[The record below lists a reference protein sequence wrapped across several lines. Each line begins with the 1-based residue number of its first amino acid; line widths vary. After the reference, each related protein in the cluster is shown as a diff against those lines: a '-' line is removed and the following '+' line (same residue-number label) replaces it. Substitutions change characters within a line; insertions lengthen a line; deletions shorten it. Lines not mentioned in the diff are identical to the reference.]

1 MYGRTIDQKT
11 LTFGHEGVLF
21 RNSFVMYDHQTESLW
36 VHTTGQAVTGPM
48 RGRKLEFLP
57 STVTRWS
64 AWRRDHPETK
74 VLLGRR
80 ASGFMGTFQ
89 AAGHLERFG
98 VAVRPDE
105 GQEATLYPYS
115 LLRERGLLMDTAG
128 TAPLVVVF
136 DLETVTAVVFAAE
149 VDGQPLDLEP
159 TEAEDGA
166 RLMRD
171 RGSGSVWTRDR
182 GECVEGPHEG
192 KRLRQVAATPW
203 LIERWRGFYPEGRL
217 FALERRSD

>member
-1 MYGRTIDQKT
+1 
-11 LTFGHEGVLF
+11 
-21 RNSFVMYDHQTESLW
+21 MYDHQTDSLW

-48 RGRKLEFLP
+48 RGNKLEFLP

-80 ASGFMGTFQ
+80 AGRFMGTFQ

-98 VAVRPDE
+98 VAIRPGPGDD
-105 GQEATLYPYS
+105 QKATLYPYS
-115 LLRERGLLMDTAG
+115 LLRERGLLMDPEG
-128 TAPLVVVF
+128 PEPLVVVF
-136 DLETVTAVVFAAE
+136 DPDTVTAVVFAAE
-149 VDGQPLDLEP
+149 VDGKPLDLEP

-171 RGSGSVWTRDR
+171 RASGSVWTRDR
-182 GECVEGPHEG
+182 GECLDGPHKG
-192 KRLRQVAATPW
+192 RRLRQVAATPW
-203 LIERWRGFYPEGRL
+203 LIERWRGFYPDGRL